1 MQQAHAPNQYQ
12 WPIAW
17 DCCRN
22 NIIIAME
29 LFAARTSNGII
40 AARMGLTV
48 KNMCLFLGGRGFKRE
63 GDRVCTPL
71 YSSQIAEQKD
81 TSSTLLCST

>member
-1 MQQAHAPNQYQ
+1 MKYALIQMQQAHAPNQYQ

-22 NIIIAME
+22 NIIIAMA

-48 KNMCLFLGGRGFKRE
+48 KNIVYSLEVGGLKEKGIE
-63 GDRVCTPL
+63 YVHLC
-71 YSSQIAEQKD
+71 IAVK
-81 TSSTLLCST
+81 